1 MTLPRFILT
10 LSCWL
15 LMAIAILAYGALSNL
30 IGEAIFGTFE
40 ASVRA
45 LASAAIV
52 FAVAY
57 FFARHTAGR
66 DWVRPAL
73 LAMVVWLVV
82 TAPFA
87 VFVLHVVMALPL
99 DTVMGRFQ
107 FWQGHNLGIV
117 MLSQAVAPF
126 VCGALL
132 NRRTEAQTDSP

>member
-1 MTLPRFILT
+1 MTFERFALALT
-10 LSCWL
+10 CWL

-30 IGEAIFGTFE
+30 IGEAIFGAFE
-40 ASVRA
+40 APVRA
-45 LASAAIV
+45 LVSAVIV

-73 LAMVVWLVV
+73 LAPAVWLTV

-87 VFVLHVVMALPL
+87 VFVLHVVMGLPL

-117 MLSQAVAPF
+117 ILSQAVAPI

-132 NRRTEAQTDSP
+132 NRRTEARADSP